1 VKEFLHALSESD
13 TIYTHPANRR
23 KHPKEIVMNARHL
36 VLAALL
42 VALPAT
48 ASAQASNP
56 LTANAKVQFGR
67 VSGFVVLSAE
77 KVPEDLYSF
86 RATPDVRTM
95 AQLYGHVADAMFAM
109 CSTAAGSKP
118 PRTGIEKSA
127 TTKTALVAALKEGVS
142 YCNSVYDS
150 MTDQKGAETVPF
162 YFGPS
167 PRLSVLYFVTTHT
180 YEHYGNLV
188 TYMRLKNI
196 VPPSSEP
203 AKPGQ

>member
-1 VKEFLHALSESD
+1 MKP
-13 TIYTHPANRR
+13 I
-23 KHPKEIVMNARHL
+23 

-42 VALPAT
+42 VAAP
-48 ASAQASNP
+48 SVSFAQNANP
-56 LTANAKVQFGR
+56 LTANAKVQFGALT
-67 VSGFVVLSAE
+67 GLVVRSAE

-86 RATPDVRTM
+86 RATPEVRSM
-95 AQLYGHVADAMFAM
+95 AELFGHVADALFSM

-118 PRTGIEKSA
+118 PRSGIEKGV
-127 TTKTALVAALKEGVS
+127 TTKPALIAALKEGVS
-142 YCNSVYDS
+142 YCNTVFDG
-150 MTDQKGAETVPF
+150 MTDQKGSEAVPF

-167 PRLSVLYFVTTHT
+167 PRLSVLYFAVTHT

-203 AKPGQ
+203 AKPK